1 MRQQFI
7 INFFYQMD
15 VVVKQL
21 KFLLSYFSQQRTD
34 VRLKEM
40 LEVYLSLLKTR
51 YSLQDKGGGEEVEID
66 ENTGIVFLFCL

>member
-1 MRQQFI
+1 
-7 INFFYQMD
+7 MD

-51 YSLQDKGGGEEVEID
+51 YSLQDKGGGEEVEIE

>member
-51 YSLQDKGGGEEVEID
+51 YSLQDKGGGEEVEIE

>member
-66 ENTGIVFLFCL
+66 ENAGIVFLFCL